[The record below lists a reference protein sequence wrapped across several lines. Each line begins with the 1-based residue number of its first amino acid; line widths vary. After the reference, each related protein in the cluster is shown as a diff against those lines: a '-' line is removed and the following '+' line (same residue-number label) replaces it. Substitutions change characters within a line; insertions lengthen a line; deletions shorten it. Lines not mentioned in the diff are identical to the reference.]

1 MSGCAL
7 RRWGSGTP
15 CTKEPDTEAK
25 KQMAS
30 ALAAMQAERDKQ
42 DTIWL
47 TPGVEEKKEAVST
60 TAFTRANQRPP
71 IKNMPGK

>member
-1 MSGCAL
+1 
-7 RRWGSGTP
+7 
-15 CTKEPDTEAK
+15 
-25 KQMAS
+25 MAS